1 MLVDQI
7 SDAILAAA
15 ASPWVYPFVFGLTVL
30 DAFLVVIPSETIV
43 VALGALSAESGQ
55 PLVVPLLAVA
65 GVAAV
70 LGDTLTFALGRAVGL
85 RRFEWMRRP
94 RVIRSFE
101 WAQRAL
107 DRRAALVL
115 LTARFVPFA
124 RIAVNLT
131 AGATGFSYPRFLT
144 LTAIAGVCWAL
155 YNVGIGAFFGTV
167 YAGNPVIAVAVSVA
181 VAVTVGFVI
190 DRIGAAVAHR
200 RAS

>member
-1 MLVDQI
+1 MDQI

-15 ASPWVYPFVFGLTVL
+15 ASSWVYAFVFGLTVL
-30 DAFLVVIPSETIV
+30 DAFLVVVPSETVV

-55 PLVVPLLAVA
+55 PSVVPLLVVA
-65 GVAAV
+65 GAAAV
-70 LGDTLTFALGRAVGL
+70 LGDSLTFALGRVVGL
-85 RRFEWMRRP
+85 QRFGWMRRP

-101 WAQRAL
+101 WAKRAL

-131 AGATGFSYPRFLT
+131 AGATRFSYRRFVA

-167 YAGNPVIAVAVSVA
+167 YAGNPVVAVAVSVA
-181 VAVTVGFVI
+181 VAITVGLVI
-190 DRIGAAVAHR
+190 DRIGAAVARR
-200 RAS
+200 RAR